1 MNKNIR
7 VLIVDDDRQI
17 RNLAQM
23 FLEHAG
29 YTVVGQAADGQQG
42 YEMTHALAPD
52 IVLMDND
59 MPKVTGIEA
68 TRLIQEHCPTPVVM
82 ITSSVEKEV
91 VDQASA
97 AGAGAYLVKPFTPQD
112 LEPTIT
118 VALAR
123 FSDMMALRR
132 LNGELLRL
140 NTELQ
145 EREKA
150 LAAEQKKSELLLLN
164 ILPKP
169 IADRLKQGAEIIAD
183 DFADVT
189 ILFADLVNFTNFSAQ
204 LSSTEVV
211 NILNEIFSMFDGLAE
226 RHQIEKIKTI
236 GDAYMAV
243 AGLPVPRSDHAQAM
257 AQLALEMQGAI
268 QVQNRAWSLPLNL
281 RIGIHTGPVTAGVI
295 GRKKFAYDIWGDT
308 VNIASRMESQGVAGQ
323 IQVTA
328 ATYDRLRGK
337 YRFTERELV
346 EVKGKGQMQ
355 TYFLTGPCP

>member
-1 MNKNIR
+1 
-7 VLIVDDDRQI
+7 
-17 RNLAQM
+17 
-23 FLEHAG
+23 
-29 YTVVGQAADGQQG
+29 
-42 YEMTHALAPD
+42 MTQALAPD

-123 FSDMMALRR
+123 FSDMMTLRR
-132 LNGELLRL
+132 LNAELLRL

-169 IADRLKQGAEIIAD
+169 IADRLKQGAEVIAD

-204 LSSTEVV
+204 LPSTEVV
-211 NILNEIFSMFDGLAE
+211 NFLNEIFSKFDDLAE

-243 AGLPVPRSDHAQAM
+243 AGLPVPRPDHAQAM
-257 AQLALEMQGAI
+257 AQLALEMQRAI
-268 QVQNRAWSLPLNL
+268 QVQNRAWSPPLAL

-328 ATYDRLRGK
+328 TTYERLQRK

-346 EVKGKGQMQ
+346 EIKGKGQMQ
-355 TYFLTGPCP
+355 TYFLTGHRS

>member
-1 MNKNIR
+1 
-7 VLIVDDDRQI
+7 
-17 RNLAQM
+17 
-23 FLEHAG
+23 
-29 YTVVGQAADGQQG
+29 
-42 YEMTHALAPD
+42 
-52 IVLMDND
+52 

-68 TRLIQEHCPTPVVM
+68 TRLIQEQCPTPVVM

-91 VDQASA
+91 IDLASA
-97 AGAGAYLVKPFTPQD
+97 AGAGAYLVKPFTHQD

-123 FSDMMALRR
+123 FGDMMTLRR

-140 NTELQ
+140 NTALQ

-189 ILFADLVNFTNFSAQ
+189 ILFADLVNFTDLSAQ
-204 LSSTEVV
+204 MSSIEVV
-211 NILNEIFSMFDGLAE
+211 NILNEIFSLFDGLAE
-226 RHQIEKIKTI
+226 CHQIEKIKTI

-243 AGLPVPRSDHAQAM
+243 AGLPLPRPDHAQAI
-257 AQLALEMQGAI
+257 AQLALEMQEAI
-268 QVQNRAWSLPLNL
+268 QVQSRERSLPLAL

-308 VNIASRMESQGVAGQ
+308 VNTASRMESQGVAGQ
-323 IQVTA
+323 IQVTTT
-328 ATYDRLRGK
+328 TYKRLQNK
-337 YRFTERELV
+337 FSFTERGLV
-346 EVKGKGQMQ
+346 EIKGKGRMQ
-355 TYFLTGPCP
+355 TYFLNGCRS